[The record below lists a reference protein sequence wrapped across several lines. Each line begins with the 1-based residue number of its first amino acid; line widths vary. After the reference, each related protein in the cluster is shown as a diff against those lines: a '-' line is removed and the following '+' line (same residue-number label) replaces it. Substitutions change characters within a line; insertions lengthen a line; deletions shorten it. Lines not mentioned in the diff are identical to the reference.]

1 MKMHPVGKPSAN
13 FQNKQLR
20 YWSANRNRFSLYLGR
35 TMTAYCKLYQDYFKF
50 KKSDCQDPGC
60 KNNCI
65 LGGFFYT
72 PNRRQETGKP
82 VVLAQD
88 RHKKRVLK
96 SWLATQN
103 K

>member
-50 KKSDCQDPGC
+50 KKSDCQAPGC

-65 LGGFFYT
+65 SGVFLY
-72 PNRRQETGKP
+72 PKPETGNRETCGLCTRPPQKKGAK
-82 VVLAQD
+82 VVAGD
-88 RHKKRVLK
+88 SK
-96 SWLATQN
+96 
-103 K
+103 

>member
-50 KKSDCQDPGC
+50 KKSDCQAPGC

-65 LGGFFYT
+65 RGVFFI
-72 PNRRQETGKP
+72 PQTGDRKP
-82 VVLAQD
+82 GNLWSW
-88 RHKKRVLK
+88 HKTDTKK
-96 SWLATQN
+96 GC
-103 K
+103 